1 MTDARHTRWLTVAAL
16 VLTGVVSAAQMFK
29 YAPALPLIRAELG
42 IGLVAG
48 GWLISLANML
58 GATVGVAAGL
68 MADRFGQRRMLLSG
82 LLIFALSTGLG
93 AFAASVPLL
102 FVSRFFEGCGFL
114 CIVISAASLIARE
127 CQPQDRSL
135 ALTIW
140 GCYNPIGGTLLL
152 VAAPFVMQAVGWRG
166 LWLALSVLTLVTL
179 LLVLLARPRARPSG
193 LMPVAISANLR
204 LAAAVPGS
212 WLIGASFGLYTLQ
225 YIVVMSWLPS
235 VMVETRHM
243 PLGTAGLLTA
253 LAVGVNII
261 GNLIAGWGLK
271 QNIRHGVLI
280 GATGALMAASAAV
293 IFSDLPDLW
302 RYLGCISLSLW
313 GGMLPGSVLASVPVL
328 APSPSQIGAVNGFA
342 VQGSNIG
349 LLLGPPI
356 AGAIVAL
363 TGTWNNLL
371 LLFLVASAAIMVAG
385 MQLAR
390 LEARAN
396 RDPHEA

>member
-1 MTDARHTRWLTVAAL
+1 MTDPSGTRWLTVAAL
-16 VLTGVVSAAQMFK
+16 VLTGVLGAAQMFK

-68 MADRFGQRRMLLSG
+68 MADRFGQRRMLVGG
-82 LLIFALSTGLG
+82 LLTFALSTGLG
-93 AFAASVPLL
+93 AFAPSAALL
-102 FVSRFFEGCGFL
+102 FVSRFFEGFGFL

-127 CQPQDRSL
+127 CQPKDRSL

-140 GCYNPIGGTLLL
+140 GCYNPFGGALLL
-152 VAAPFVMQAVGWRG
+152 VAAPFVMQAIGWRG
-166 LWLALSVLTLVTL
+166 LWLAMSCATVLTLV
-179 LLVLLARPRARPSG
+179 LVLLARPRPRPPG
-193 LMPVAISANLR
+193 TVPMAISANLR
-204 LAAAVPGS
+204 RAAAVPGS

-225 YIVVMSWLPS
+225 YVVIMSWLPS
-235 VMVETRHM
+235 VMVETRHI

-253 LAVGVNII
+253 LAIAVNII
-261 GNLIAGWGLK
+261 GNLIAGWGLR

-280 GATGALMAASAAV
+280 GVTGALMALSAAV
-293 IFSDLPDLW
+293 IFSELPDLW
-302 RYLGCISLSLW
+302 RYFGCISLSLW

-363 TGTWNNLL
+363 TGTWDNLL
-371 LLFLVASAAIMVAG
+371 LLFLVASGTIMVAG

-390 LEARAN
+390 LEARA
-396 RDPHEA
+396 RRLHAA